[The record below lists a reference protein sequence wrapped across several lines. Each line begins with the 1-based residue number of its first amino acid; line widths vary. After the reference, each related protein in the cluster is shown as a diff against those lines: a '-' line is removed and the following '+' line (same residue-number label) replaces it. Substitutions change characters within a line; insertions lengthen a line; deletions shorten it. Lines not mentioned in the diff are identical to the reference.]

1 MPLGPTLYLG
11 MKNVVMRH
19 DLKKRPETMSEAYP
33 HMIFDN
39 FKTKLGLR
47 VKNILQHL
55 FPTPKFDSKRV
66 ITFSNKNDLISFRH
80 HTYDK
85 QDYKTIDLN
94 EIGPRFELKPY
105 QISLGTMIQGEA
117 QKEWILRPYINT
129 ANK

>member
-1 MPLGPTLYLG
+1 
-11 MKNVVMRH
+11 
-19 DLKKRPETMSEAYP
+19 
-33 HMIFDN
+33 
-39 FKTKLGLR
+39 
-47 VKNILQHL
+47 L